1 MGYHLSIST
10 AVKRFFLK
18 IKVWLSRLSF
28 KTGVIVLACCIPCYV
43 FSFAQMLLPI
53 SAAAKGVLWVIFFGL
68 AKTFQYAGISII
80 GVEGYRRIK
89 ARLTRK
95 RHTEE
100 ESSEPK

>member
-1 MGYHLSIST
+1 
-10 AVKRFFLK
+10 
-18 IKVWLSRLSF
+18 
-28 KTGVIVLACCIPCYV
+28 
-43 FSFAQMLLPI
+43 MLLPI

-68 AKTFQYAGISII
+68 AKTFQYAGISIL

-89 ARLTRK
+89 ARFARK

>member
-1 MGYHLSIST
+1 MGYHLSIPP

-18 IKVWLSRLSF
+18 IKDWLSRLSF
-28 KTGVIVLACCIPCYV
+28 KTGVIVLACCIPCYI

-100 ESSEPK
+100 ESSEPE

>member
-1 MGYHLSIST
+1 M
-10 AVKRFFLK
+10 KRFFLK
-18 IKVWLSRLSF
+18 IKDWLSRLSF
-28 KTGVIVLACCIPCYV
+28 KTGVIVLACCIPCYIL
-43 FSFAQMLLPI
+43 SFAQMLLPI

>member
-1 MGYHLSIST
+1 MGYHLSIPP

-18 IKVWLSRLSF
+18 IKDWLSRLSF

-53 SAAAKGVLWVIFFGL
+53 SAATKGVLWVIFFGL

-95 RHTEE
+95 RHTKE

>member
-18 IKVWLSRLSF
+18 IKDWLSRLSF
-28 KTGVIVLACCIPCYV
+28 KTGVIVLACCIPCYI

-100 ESSEPK
+100 ESSEPE

>member
-1 MGYHLSIST
+1 M
-10 AVKRFFLK
+10 KRFFLK
-18 IKVWLSRLSF
+18 IKAWLSRLSF
-28 KTGVIVLACCIPCYV
+28 KTGVIVFACCIPCYI

-68 AKTFQYAGISII
+68 AKTFQYAGISLL

>member
-18 IKVWLSRLSF
+18 IKAWLSRLSF
-28 KTGVIVLACCIPCYV
+28 KTGVIVLACCIPCYI

-68 AKTFQYAGISII
+68 AKTFQYAGISIL

-89 ARLTRK
+89 ARFTRK